1 VSRRQ
6 VIPITVLSDLGLAT
20 LNLQIQ
26 LRLSA
31 LIATVDSGRM
41 TGYSSIIAIR

>member
-1 VSRRQ
+1 MSRTQ

-20 LNLQIQ
+20 PNLQIL

-41 TGYSSIIAIR
+41 TS